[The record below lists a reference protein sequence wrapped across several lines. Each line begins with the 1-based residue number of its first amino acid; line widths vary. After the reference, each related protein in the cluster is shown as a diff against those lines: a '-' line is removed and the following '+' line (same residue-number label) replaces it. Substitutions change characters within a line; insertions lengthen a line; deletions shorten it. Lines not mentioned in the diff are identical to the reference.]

1 MDVIQTV
8 ASRSLPGILQY
19 ITLAILIKETGH
31 ALSSENLQMPNFL
44 HELPS
49 SIIFSND
56 TGSSH
61 LVCQAYGGPQMIIQ
75 WILKDGSVVSSVPGL
90 RQALPNGTLYFPPF
104 AGHLFRTDVH
114 DTTYRC
120 RISYSYYVLLSHD
133 IRVRAVVRQPYEVK
147 VESVDV
153 TLGNTAFLK
162 CFISPHV
169 REFVHVSSWYGEK
182 EILLPGRSD
191 IGTRYVVTTPGG
203 ELCIRNVNEEDRLK
217 RFSCVTVDTL
227 TGERKTSEAV
237 LLTLKDNTPN
247 MAPSTSQKS
256 VSELSTGK
264 GSSVQLPCNVQGSPV
279 PSFSWFRISDTG
291 SLYTV
296 PSSQRIVPS
305 QSLLFIRNADER
317 DAGRWICKAFNQF
330 GEQKLEMHLTVSN
343 ELMAH
348 IHPQIQIINSGSSAL
363 LNCSIFGGE
372 VNKIEWF
379 HNGQELFANGRSE
392 RSVSLLSANS
402 LKIDRVSKKDQ
413 GIYQCIVS
421 NARSSAQGASEL
433 KLGESPPEISYGFVE
448 QNVRP
453 AAYISLKC
461 SATGSP
467 PPQFVWLLDY
477 QPILDVSSL
486 HRYSMDQFLD
496 INSQVTTHLNISH
509 VHSDDGGL
517 YTCAATNSMGTAA
530 HKARLNVY
538 GPPYVRA
545 IGPITAVA
553 GEPIE
558 LHCAYSG
565 HPIQSV
571 RWIRGGNELVSGTRY
586 SVADVKHGGYL
597 KIYTVDPAQD
607 RGPYTCIVTG
617 PNGDEGRRELQLVV
631 HSPAVIEPFSFPKVM
646 KVGGRAQL
654 TCSVSAGDMPIY
666 FSWKKD
672 GIAIA
677 PDLHISEKKEEFFSL
692 LVLKD
697 ITARHSGRYTCFATN
712 TAAQTSYTAELLVQV
727 PPAWTQEPHDIAVVL
742 GHPIVIPCEADGF
755 PQPKITWFR
764 GKGKVSTDFHSIPSK
779 NNSLSINYATS
790 PDAGYYM
797 CEAANGIGSSLKKI
811 IHVDVNE
818 AVHFE
823 SPVKN
828 VSARRNDAVMLECLA
843 LGDEPINIIWTHK
856 SQRIDFNNYRYN
868 IIEMKES
875 AGVRSQLSISL
886 TERYDSG
893 KYVCTAENLY
903 GTSEHVIYLAVQE
916 RPDAPSDLEV
926 MEVTSRSIRLSWKR
940 PYDGMSPVLSYLVQ
954 YHPVK
959 LAAKDLTDSAP
970 VVLRS
975 EPTFWES
982 SQTVNVTFSKVNMIK
997 SSIDGGVRDET
1008 SLGGLLPA
1016 TQYLLRMLA
1025 INEIECSTF
1034 TPPVAVRTQEEAPS
1048 EAPGGLKVKAGAMGE
1063 LVLTWQIPNRATW
1076 NGELLGYTVSC
1087 IEERTNINFIASP
1100 GNISNTTVTVHGWA
1114 TTKTALARLKKFTR
1128 YALRIR
1134 TYNSIAPG
1142 PWSSVVYGTTLEDA
1156 PEAEP
1161 QNVSCASLSSQSI
1174 KVQWQEPPP
1183 QFHNGVL
1190 QGYKILY
1197 RPLTKNSK
1205 YHGHHG
1211 SRRWPRES
1219 SGSNHITLLPI
1230 FPDEFVYPFEIKRT
1244 SNLETYL
1251 HALMK
1256 ATNYSIQVLSFTLS
1270 GDGVASAPVYCATE
1284 EDVPEA
1290 PAGIKALTLTADSI
1304 LVSWLPPVH
1313 PNGII
1318 THYTVYGKDHGKKGS
1333 AKHNIVRVDES
1344 GRPSMFE
1351 VRGLSEN
1358 NKYDFWVTAATAK
1371 GEGDPTQVVS
1381 QTTNPRPP
1389 AKIASFS
1396 RLLKVPVGVS
1406 LVLECV
1412 AVGNPTP
1419 RTRWLTKD
1427 QAVTFSQYY
1436 VISQGFLKI
1445 HSVEPQI
1452 AGNFTCSAKNLFGE
1466 DEIHYTL
1473 IALQTPNV
1481 TQLSVQYTSFDS
1493 LRVTWEVASDGGAP
1507 IQGYTLYYRTAT
1519 GTWSNVAIPSDQV
1532 AYTLNGL
1539 KCGTQYILKINAHNK
1554 VGIGAFTEEMAVR
1567 TKGKAP
1573 QIPEERELFSTNS
1586 TCLNLFLTY
1595 WLNGGCPISHFAIEY
1610 RRLHT
1615 PFWTIVSSDLSGTD
1629 QHSNGSISFCDFVPG
1644 TWYEL
1649 KITSN
1654 NDAGKTMAQYN
1665 FATLTQTGERVPP
1678 PEYKAMEEDS
1688 NDTDLLQQEEFQW
1701 LQSTIM
1707 IVTIIVV
1714 VLCLVVVA
1722 KYRGIL
1728 CFTSNADRYSTQ
1740 TLSADLSLKEQSEN
1754 IRNQQVYSASPVKVI
1769 NNKDEN
1775 SEMYEISPY
1784 ATFNASTGRL
1794 CKEPRNLN
1802 PSNIDY
1808 SLQFRTFGHPE
1819 CELNATAYPLL
1830 ESTGHMPGHIKGKS
1844 SWHKQQFYN
1853 TDETP
1858 LNLPSSTKSIATKW
1872 DDGALRRMGQR
1883 NFGPSNYSESDSSSP
1898 INEFSNAP
1906 TFRIPSNKTP
1916 CPNILHHESSTESI
1930 KELSPVRDHRVATP
1944 RHVQAASAKG
1954 HFGHQLRTAKDNHCL
1969 DMQPSSSTHR
1979 YHNKT
1984 YVTAADFS
1992 ETESDR
1998 ERALDLEVQRAMEK
2012 AIRQDE
2018 CKSSTR

>member
-1 MDVIQTV
+1 M
-8 ASRSLPGILQY
+8 APAPRAAGFMQY
-19 ITLAILIKETGH
+19 IALAILIEQTSH

-49 SIIFSND
+49 SVLFSND
-56 TGSSH
+56 TGNSQ

-75 WILKDGSVVSSVPGL
+75 WILKDGSLVSSVPGL

-147 VESVDV
+147 VESADMM
-153 TLGNTAFLK
+153 LGNTAFLK
-162 CFISPHV
+162 CFVSSHV
-169 REFVHVSSWYGEK
+169 REFVHVSSWFSEK
-182 EILLPGRSD
+182 EMLLPSRSD
-191 IGTRYVVTTPGG
+191 IALRTNSEDSSVRLMRSNSPTGTRYVVTAPGG

-237 LLTLKDNTPN
+237 LLSLKDNTPN

-256 VSELSTGK
+256 VSELTAGK
-264 GSSVQLPCNVQGSPV
+264 GTSVQLPCNVQGNPV

-330 GEQKLEMHLTVSN
+330 GEQKLEIHLTIST
-343 ELMAH
+343 ELVAH
-348 IHPQIQIINSGSSAL
+348 IHPQIQIINSGNSAL
-363 LNCSIFGGE
+363 LNCSIFGSE

-379 HNGQELFANGRSE
+379 HNGQELFANGRTE
-392 RSVSLLSANS
+392 RSMSLLSANT

-421 NARSSAQGASEL
+421 NARSSAQGSSEL

-448 QNVRP
+448 QNVRTS
-453 AAYISLKC
+453 AYISLKC
-461 SATGSP
+461 SAAGSP

-486 HRYSMDQFLD
+486 HRYTMDQFLD
-496 INSQVTTHLNISH
+496 INSHVTTHLNISH

-517 YTCAATNSMGTAA
+517 YTCVASNSMGSAA

-553 GEPIE
+553 GEQIE
-558 LHCAYSG
+558 MHCPFSG

-571 RWIRGGNELVSGTRY
+571 RWVRGGNELVSGPRY

-631 HSPAVIEPFSFPKVM
+631 HSPPVIEPFSFPKIM

-672 GIAIA
+672 GSPIAQ
-677 PDLHISEKKEEFFSL
+677 DLHVSEKKEEFFSL

-712 TAAQTSYTAELLVQV
+712 TAAQTNYTAELLVQV
-727 PPAWTQEPHDIAVVL
+727 PPSWTHEPHDVAIVL
-742 GHPIVIPCEADGF
+742 GRPIALACEADGF

-764 GKGKVSTDFHSIPSK
+764 GKGKLSTDFHSIPSK

-797 CEAANGIGSSLKKI
+797 CEAANGIGNSLKKI
-811 IHVDVNE
+811 IHIDVNE
-818 AVHFE
+818 AVHFDT
-823 SPVKN
+823 PVKN

-856 SQRIDFNNYRYN
+856 NQRIDFNNYRYN

-875 AGVRSQLSISL
+875 VGVRSQLSISL

-903 GTSEHVIYLAVQE
+903 GASEHVIYLAVQE

-926 MEVTSRSIRLSWKR
+926 MEVSSRQIRLSWKR

-954 YHPVK
+954 YQPVRLGK
-959 LAAKDLTDSAP
+959 DPVRDAGHRAGLDGPIAAWDSP
-970 VVLRS
+970 S
-975 EPTFWES
+975 
-982 SQTVNVTFSKVNMIK
+982 TVNVTFSKVNMIK
-997 SSIDGGVRDET
+997 SVPAEKRGVGWWRSNVLFGAITISSIDGGVRDET
-1008 SLGGLLPA
+1008 SIGGLLPA

-1025 INEIECSTF
+1025 INEIECSSF
-1034 TPPVAVRTQEEAPS
+1034 TSPLVVKTQEEAPS
-1048 EAPGGLKVKAGAMGE
+1048 EAPGGLKVKTGAMGE
-1063 LVLTWQIPNRATW
+1063 LVLTWQIPGRASW

-1087 IEERTNINFIASP
+1087 VEEKTNINFIASLH
-1100 GNISNTTVTVHGWA
+1100 NISNTTLTVHGWA
-1114 TTKTALARLKKFTR
+1114 TTKTSIASLKKFTR

-1142 PWSSVVYGTTLEDA
+1142 PWSTVVYGTTSEDA

-1161 QNVSCASLSSQSI
+1161 QNVSCSSLSSQSI
-1174 KVQWQEPPP
+1174 KVLWQEPPP

-1197 RPLTKNSK
+1197 RPLTKN
-1205 YHGHHG
+1205 
-1211 SRRWPRES
+1211 
-1219 SGSNHITLLPI
+1219 N
-1230 FPDEFVYPFEIKRT
+1230 EFVFPFEIKRT

-1270 GDGVASAPVYCATE
+1270 GDGVASVPVYCATE

-1304 LVSWLPPVH
+1304 LVSWLPPAH

-1333 AKHNIVRVDES
+1333 AKRTYFDECVSTKLLLYTILIGGYYFPCVFLFCLLSFVAALHGDYNGGIQFPDNIVRVDET

-1358 NKYDFWVTAATAK
+1358 NKYDFWVTASTTK
-1371 GEGDPTQVVS
+1371 GEGDPTMVVS
-1381 QTTNPRPP
+1381 QTTNTRAP

-1406 LVLECV
+1406 LILECV

-1445 HSVEPQI
+1445 HSLEPPI

-1466 DEIHYTL
+1466 DEIHYML

-1481 TQLSVQYTSFDS
+1481 TQLSIQYTSFDS
-1493 LRVTWEVASDGGAP
+1493 LRVTWEVASDGGAS
-1507 IQGYTLYYRTAT
+1507 IQGYNLYYRTTT
-1519 GTWSNVAIPSDQV
+1519 GTWSNVAIPSDQM

-1554 VGIGAFTEEMAVR
+1554 VGVGMFTEELAVR
-1567 TKGKAP
+1567 TKGKGK
-1573 QIPEERELFSTNS
+1573 FS
-1586 TCLNLFLTY
+1586 
-1595 WLNGGCPISHFAIEY
+1595 
-1610 RRLHT
+1610 
-1615 PFWTIVSSDLSGTD
+1615 
-1629 QHSNGSISFCDFVPG
+1629 Q
-1644 TWYEL
+1644 
-1649 KITSN
+1649 K
-1654 NDAGKTMAQYN
+1654 
-1665 FATLTQTGERVPP
+1665 
-1678 PEYKAMEEDS
+1678 
-1688 NDTDLLQQEEFQW
+1688 
-1701 LQSTIM
+1701 
-1707 IVTIIVV
+1707 
-1714 VLCLVVVA
+1714 
-1722 KYRGIL
+1722 
-1728 CFTSNADRYSTQ
+1728 
-1740 TLSADLSLKEQSEN
+1740 
-1754 IRNQQVYSASPVKVI
+1754 
-1769 NNKDEN
+1769 
-1775 SEMYEISPY
+1775 
-1784 ATFNASTGRL
+1784 
-1794 CKEPRNLN
+1794 
-1802 PSNIDY
+1802 
-1808 SLQFRTFGHPE
+1808 
-1819 CELNATAYPLL
+1819 
-1830 ESTGHMPGHIKGKS
+1830 
-1844 SWHKQQFYN
+1844 
-1853 TDETP
+1853 
-1858 LNLPSSTKSIATKW
+1858 
-1872 DDGALRRMGQR
+1872 
-1883 NFGPSNYSESDSSSP
+1883 
-1898 INEFSNAP
+1898 
-1906 TFRIPSNKTP
+1906 
-1916 CPNILHHESSTESI
+1916 
-1930 KELSPVRDHRVATP
+1930 
-1944 RHVQAASAKG
+1944 
-1954 HFGHQLRTAKDNHCL
+1954 
-1969 DMQPSSSTHR
+1969 
-1979 YHNKT
+1979 
-1984 YVTAADFS
+1984 
-1992 ETESDR
+1992 
-1998 ERALDLEVQRAMEK
+1998 
-2012 AIRQDE
+2012 
-2018 CKSSTR
+2018 

>member
-1 MDVIQTV
+1 MEV
-8 ASRSLPGILQY
+8 ARATLSRLPGFVQY
-19 ITLAILIKETGH
+19 LALAVLIEQAGQ

-49 SIIFSND
+49 SVLFSND
-56 TGSSH
+56 TGNSQ

-75 WILKDGSVVSSVPGL
+75 WILKDGSLVSSVPGL

-147 VESVDV
+147 VESTDV

-162 CFISPHV
+162 CFVSSHV
-169 REFVHVSSWYGEK
+169 REFVHVSSWFGEK
-182 EILLPGRSD
+182 EMLLPGRSD

-227 TGERKTSEAV
+227 TGERKTSEAI
-237 LLTLKDNTPN
+237 LLTLKDNIPN

-256 VSELSTGK
+256 VSELKAGK
-264 GSSVQLPCNVQGSPV
+264 GASVQLPCNVQGNPV

-305 QSLLFIRNADER
+305 QSLLFIRNVDER

-330 GEQKLEMHLTVSN
+330 GEQKLEIHLTISN
-343 ELMAH
+343 ELVAH
-348 IHPQIQIINSGSSAL
+348 IHPQIQIINSGNSAL
-363 LNCSIFGGE
+363 LNCSIYGSE

-392 RSVSLLSANS
+392 RSMSLLSANT

-421 NARSSAQGASEL
+421 NARSSAQGSSEL

-448 QNVRP
+448 QNVR
-453 AAYISLKC
+453 ASAYISLKC
-461 SATGSP
+461 SAAGSP

-486 HRYSMDQFLD
+486 HRYTMDQFLD
-496 INSQVTTHLNISH
+496 INSHVTTHLNISH

-517 YTCAATNSMGTAA
+517 YTCVASNSMGTAS

-558 LHCAYSG
+558 LHCPFSG

-571 RWIRGGNELVSGTRY
+571 RWIRGGNELVSGPRY

-631 HSPAVIEPFSFPKVM
+631 HSPPVIEPFAFPKIM

-672 GIAIA
+672 GAPIT
-677 PDLHISEKKEEFFSL
+677 PDLQVSEKKEEFFSL

-712 TAAQTSYTAELLVQV
+712 TAAQTNYTAELLVQV
-727 PPAWTQEPHDIAVVL
+727 PPSWTQEPHDIAVVL
-742 GHPIVIPCEADGF
+742 GHPIVLPCEADGF

-764 GKGKVSTDFHSIPSK
+764 GKGKLSTDFHSILSK

-797 CEAANGIGSSLKKI
+797 CEAANGIGNSLKKI
-811 IHVDVNE
+811 IHIDVNE
-818 AVHFE
+818 AVHFD

-856 SQRIDFNNYRYN
+856 NQRIDFNNYRYN

-875 AGVRSQLSISL
+875 VGVRSQLSISL

-926 MEVTSRSIRLSWKR
+926 MEVSSRQIRLSWKR

-954 YHPVK
+954 YQPVRLGK
-959 LAAKDLTDSAP
+959 EPVQDTHRSGPAGPIAAWDSP
-970 VVLRS
+970 L
-975 EPTFWES
+975 
-982 SQTVNVTFSKVNMIK
+982 TVNVTFSKVNMIK
-997 SSIDGGVRDET
+997 SIDGGVRDET
-1008 SLGGLLPA
+1008 SIGGLLPA

-1025 INEIECSTF
+1025 INEIECSSF
-1034 TPPVAVRTQEEAPS
+1034 TSPLVVRTQEEAPG
-1048 EAPGGLKVKAGAMGE
+1048 EAPGGLKVKTGAMGE
-1063 LVLTWQIPNRATW
+1063 LVLTWQIPSRASW

-1087 IEERTNINFIASP
+1087 VEEKTNINFIASP
-1100 GNISNTTVTVHGWA
+1100 NNISNTTLTVHGWA
-1114 TTKTALARLKKFTR
+1114 TTKTSIASLKKFTR

-1142 PWSSVVYGTTLEDA
+1142 PWSTVVYGTTSEDA

-1161 QNVSCASLSSQSI
+1161 QNVSCSSLSSQSI
-1174 KVQWQEPPP
+1174 KVLWQEPPP

-1197 RPLTKNSK
+1197 RPLTKN
-1205 YHGHHG
+1205 
-1211 SRRWPRES
+1211 
-1219 SGSNHITLLPI
+1219 N
-1230 FPDEFVYPFEIKRT
+1230 EFVFPFEIKRT

-1270 GDGVASAPVYCATE
+1270 GDGVASVPVYCATE

-1304 LVSWLPPVH
+1304 LVSWLPPAH

-1333 AKHNIVRVDES
+1333 PKHNIVRVDET

-1358 NKYDFWVTAATAK
+1358 NKYDFWVTASTAK
-1371 GEGDPTQVVS
+1371 GEGDPTMVVS
-1381 QTTNPRPP
+1381 QTTNTRAP

-1419 RTRWLTKD
+1419 RTRWITKD

-1466 DEIHYTL
+1466 DEIHYML

-1481 TQLSVQYTSFDS
+1481 TQLSIQYTSFDS

-1507 IQGYTLYYRTAT
+1507 IQGYNLYYRTTSGA
-1519 GTWSNVAIPSDQV
+1519 WSNVAIPSDQM

-1554 VGIGAFTEEMAVR
+1554 VGVGMFTEELAVR

-1573 QIPEERELFSTNS
+1573 HIPEERELFNTNS
-1586 TCLNLFLTY
+1586 SCLNLFLTS
-1595 WLNGGCPISHFAIEY
+1595 WLNGGCPISHFSIEY

-1615 PFWTIVSSDLSGTD
+1615 PFWTIVSSDLSGSD
-1629 QHSNGSISFCDFVPG
+1629 QHTNGSISFCDFIPA

-1665 FATLTQTGERVPP
+1665 FATLTLSGEKIPP
-1678 PEYKAMEEDS
+1678 PEYKAMPEENNDS
-1688 NDTDLLQQEEFQW
+1688 ILLSDEVEFQW
-1701 LQSTIM
+1701 LQSTVM
-1707 IVTIIVV
+1707 IITIIVI
-1714 VLCLVVVA
+1714 VLSLVVGA
-1722 KYRGIL
+1722 KYRGVL
-1728 CFTSNADRYSTQ
+1728 CFTNNSDRYSTQ
-1740 TLSADLSLKEQSEN
+1740 TLSADLSMKEQSEN

-1769 NNKDEN
+1769 NKEEN
-1775 SEMYEISPY
+1775 AEMYEISPY

-1794 CKEPRNLN
+1794 CKEPRSLN

-1819 CELNATAYPLL
+1819 CDLNATAYPLL

-1858 LNLPSSTKSIATKW
+1858 MNMPSSTKSIAAKW

-1883 NFGPSNYSESDSSSP
+1883 SFGPSNYSESDSSSP

-1906 TFRIPSNKTP
+1906 TFRIPSKTP
-1916 CPNILHHESSTESI
+1916 CSNILHHESSTESI
-1930 KELSPVRDHRVATP
+1930 KELSPVRDHRANTP
-1944 RHVQAASAKG
+1944 RHVQATGKG
-1954 HFGHQLRTAKDNHCL
+1954 HFGHQLRTKDNHCL

-1984 YVTAADFS
+1984 YVTAAEFS